1 MRFSLQ
7 TREIIADSIET
18 VTCAQHHDACIAI
31 PGCDKNMP
39 GVIMAFARHNRPSI
53 MVYGGSIKP
62 GYSETLRKTINIS
75 TCYESHGAYIY
86 KTLEAQSEGRHSGD
100 EIMNDIE
107 QHACPGAGACGG
119 MYTANTM
126 STSIEGTFTP
136 PSQFR
141 SIPKHSNLEMQQWA
155 CLSPTLQRPRP
166 SHPPK

>member
-62 GYSETLRKTINIS
+62 GYSETLRKPINIS
-75 TCYESHGAYIY
+75 TCYEAHGAYIY
-86 KTLEAQSEGRHSGD
+86 KTLKSQEEGKYTAD
-100 EIMNDIE
+100 QIMDDIE
-107 QHACPGAGACGG
+107 RNACPGAGACGG

-126 STSIEGTFTP
+126 STSIEGFY
-136 PSQFR
+136 PSLA
-141 SIPKHSNLEMQQWA
+141 IHSNDA
-155 CLSPTLQRPRP
+155 YAS
-166 SHPPK
+166 

>member
-53 MVYGGSIKP
+53 MVYGGSIMP
-62 GYSETLRKTINIS
+62 GYSETLKKPINIS
-75 TCYESHGAYIY
+75 TCYEKHGAYIY
-86 KTLEAQSEGRHSGD
+86 KNLESAEKGKFSPD
-100 EIMNDIE
+100 EIMDDIE
-107 QHACPGAGACGG
+107 RNACPGAGACGG

-126 STSIEGTFTP
+126 STSIEGMHIYPASVCDTDV
-136 PSQFR
+136 
-141 SIPKHSNLEMQQWA
+141 E
-155 CLSPTLQRPRP
+155 
-166 SHPPK
+166 